1 MYQYLKQRK
10 SSPRMQHWNYSQCG
24 FYFITICVKNMA
36 CVFGDVMDD
45 EMLLNDYGEIVK
57 QQLLWLEKRYPYV
70 ELDQYIIMP
79 NHVHV
84 IVNITDVGTGR
95 DLSLPK
101 SLSLPKPYKIKS
113 IPELIGAFKTTSSK
127 KIHQRGLTN
136 FQWQRSYYDHII
148 RNNHELF
155 QIQKYIKNNPQNWS
169 MDQNHPK
176 NK

>member
-1 MYQYLKQRK
+1 
-10 SSPRMQHWNYSQCG
+10 
-24 FYFITICVKNMA
+24 MA
-36 CVFGDVMDD
+36 CVFGEVENG
-45 EMLLNDYGEIVK
+45 EMVLNVYGEIVK
-57 QQLLWLEKRYPYV
+57 KQLLWLEKRYPYV

-101 SLSLPKPYKIKS
+101 SLRKTKKTKP

-127 KIHQRGLTN
+127 KIHQHGLTY

-148 RNNHELF
+148 RNDADL
-155 QIQKYIKNNPQNWS
+155 QRIRKYIKNNP
-169 MDQNHPK
+169 K
-176 NK
+176 NT